1 MTVDYAGVASRTNNI
16 QKKNCRLRQNSWSCA
31 ANKIDKEYMI
41 MTRQEMIDTISA
53 VKSPYKERKT
63 LFDIAGE
70 LGIKFK
76 KTQCSKCCNDLYNI
90 IREELGMI
98 GSAADMSDFNDVQS
112 GDYKYIYI
120 GGQSVGW
127 MGNVMNQDTPIEV
140 IEDFVKRTGD
150 RYYKKVKV
158 ETPEDINNDN

>member
-1 MTVDYAGVASRTNNI
+1 
-16 QKKNCRLRQNSWSCA
+16 
-31 ANKIDKEYMI
+31 
-41 MTRQEMIDTISA
+41 MIDTISA

-63 LFDIAGE
+63 LFVIADE
-70 LGIKFK
+70 LGLKYK
-76 KTQCSKCCNDLYNI
+76 KSQCSKCLNDLRNI
-90 IREELGMI
+90 IAEELGLI

-127 MGNVMNQDTPIEV
+127 MGNVMNQATPIEV
-140 IEDFVKRTGD
+140 IEDFVKMTGD

-158 ETPEDINNDN
+158 ETPVEDTTINNDN